1 MYGLIFAIAAYVIW
15 GSFPLYFSYLS
26 NVSAVEVLSH
36 RILWSLLATLLVGL
50 ALGRGRKLLK
60 TFADKK
66 LLMWLGL
73 SSLLIAVNWLIFI
86 WAVAQQRVLE
96 ASLGYFI
103 TPVMSLLLARWLLKE
118 QLHPLQAWA
127 GVFATVAVLWE
138 WFSLGSLPWV
148 GLSLALAFALYGL
161 IRKKHPVDG
170 VNGLTIETIWL
181 APAALIWILW
191 QANHTDYNLMFGES
205 TRLTLLLIGSGL
217 LTALPLVLFAMAA
230 SRVDLSVVGF
240 IMYINPTIQ
249 FVIGVFVLKESYPP
263 ERLITFTIIWFALIL
278 FITGMWK
285 KHHQRHQS

>member
-103 TPVMSLLLARWLLKE
+103 TPVMSLLLARWLLRE

-170 VNGLTIETIWL
+170 VNGLTIETLWL
-181 APAALIWILW
+181 APAALVWILW
-191 QANHTDYNLMFGES
+191 QASHTDYNLMFGES
-205 TRLTLLLIGSGL
+205 TKLTLLLIGSGL

>member
-15 GSFPLYFSYLS
+15 GSFPLYFSYLNS
-26 NVSAVEVLSH
+26 VSAVEVLSH
-36 RILWSLLATLLVGL
+36 RILWSLLATTVVGL
-50 ALGRGRKLLK
+50 LLGRGRKLIK

-66 LLMWLGL
+66 LLLWLAL
-73 SSLLIAVNWLIFI
+73 SSLLIALNWLIFI
-86 WAVAQQRVLE
+86 WAVSQHRVLE

-127 GVFATVAVLWE
+127 GILATIAVLWE
-138 WFSLGSLPWV
+138 WLSLGSIPWV

-170 VNGLTIETIWL
+170 VNGLTIETLWL
-181 APAALIWILW
+181 APVALMWILW
-191 QANHTDYNLMFGES
+191 QATNVDYNLAFGES
-205 TRLTLLLIGSGL
+205 SQLTLLLIGSGF

-263 ERLITFTIIWFALIL
+263 ERLITFAIIWIALIF
-278 FITGMWK
+278 FIAGMWK
-285 KHHQRHQS
+285 KHHQRRQI